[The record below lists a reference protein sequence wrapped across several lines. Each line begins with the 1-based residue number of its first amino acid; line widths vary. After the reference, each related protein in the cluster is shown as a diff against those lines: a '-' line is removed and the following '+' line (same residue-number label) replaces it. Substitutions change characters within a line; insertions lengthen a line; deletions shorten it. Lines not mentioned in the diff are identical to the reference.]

1 MFALRSCI
9 HPLAVSYLPIAGAR
23 QQRGQTCGVL
33 SHAVHPI
40 SVSVQRGQERLS
52 KNPIKLGGIQCPR
65 IFSAHL
71 KRMERWII
79 VSRN

>member
-1 MFALRSCI
+1 MFRLKSSI
-9 HPLAVSYLPIAGAR
+9 HPRAVSYLPVAGAR
-23 QQRGQTCGVL
+23 QQCGQTCGVL

-40 SVSVQRGQERLS
+40 SVSIQRGQERLG
-52 KNPIKLGGIQCPR
+52 KDPIKLGGIQRPR
-65 IFSAHL
+65 IFSAYL